1 MSTRVE
7 IIWKSFSGSNGCFR
21 PRATLVAIVAAP
33 SSSVLP
39 SGFALATTSMPMIVL
54 PPPLFS
60 TITCWPSSPVSFSA
74 TMRAA
79 VSVEPPAT

>member
-1 MSTRVE
+1 
-7 IIWKSFSGSNGCFR
+7 
-21 PRATLVAIVAAP
+21 
-33 SSSVLP
+33 
-39 SGFALATTSMPMIVL
+39 MPMMVL

-60 TITCWPSSPVSFSA
+60 TITCWPSMLESFSA